1 MGMVHCG
8 AVQSVSQKKPQ
19 NMPSKM
25 NSLLALAALLAVLPA
40 IYSQIIACKTEDNK
54 LRVDCTYDVPT
65 VSPINYEFSFSR
77 MGRETIIITNMT
89 SQSDPKNKFTASV
102 KHMPPNSYRMEMT
115 NFQVNESTTFT
126 CKARNTNRNT
136 NNLNILVEEGE
147 AAVCYVLTGNLKKQ
161 ALFLFTNLLHCCILF
176 NMPYGRDC

>member
-1 MGMVHCG
+1 
-8 AVQSVSQKKPQ
+8 
-19 NMPSKM
+19 MPSKM

-65 VSPINYEFSFSR
+65 VSPINYEFSFSK

-89 SQSDPKNKFTASV
+89 SQSDSKNKFTASV

-136 NNLNILVEEGE
+136 NNLNILVEEGKLPTCS
-147 AAVCYVLTGNLKKQ
+147 AYSL
-161 ALFLFTNLLHCCILF
+161 LLHSSPWLLF
-176 NMPYGRDC
+176 VLLSLQLLQCGGAASI